1 MLERVLSAKSTRTA
15 ITRARPF
22 IITAMVPVVVLA
34 IGSLVLEYGFPVPR
48 EMYRVLHLIEML
60 ALAGLLLEPLVG
72 LLLAQ
77 DRSEVLRDR
86 WFHFALAGAYL
97 VLVGGLYAARAPAA
111 DVWALRGAH
120 ATIVLSLLV
129 RLVELNR
136 LLATLRVRPA
146 LLFVGS
152 FLTLIAFGT
161 GLLLLPVATA
171 PGQAETGFTDALF
184 TATSAVCVTGLTVV
198 DTGTH
203 WSTLGRYVV
212 LALVQLGGLGL
223 MTFGSIFA
231 IVLWRGMRVRESV
244 VMREVL
250 SHDLLATVG
259 RAVIFILLT
268 TLGIEIIG
276 AALLMG
282 LWDHSATAATITL
295 AERIEYSV
303 FHSVSAFCNAGF
315 GLYAGSLADYASAWQ
330 VWVLFPLLIIVG
342 GIGFNVL
349 YNFARVVRYGVFS
362 RTQVPLARKRMSLH
376 TKLVLVTTLC
386 LLVGGTGL
394 AFLFETFPGRP
405 EVWRATATMPADA
418 ADASA
423 APDPGAATWRAS
435 SPLGRLWTE
444 RLAGAWFL
452 STTARTAGFNT
463 VDTAR
468 LSPPTKFLTI
478 MLMFVGASP
487 GSTGGGIKTVT
498 LAVIVCGI
506 GSVLRGRTDL
516 PHAFRRTITRDVV
529 LRALAVTALSAIW
542 VAAAAMVVSAWG
554 LRPDAQFTFLDVL
567 FETTSA
573 FATVGLSTG
582 TTPLLTTAGRLLIIL
597 TMFVGRVGPLTLLVA
612 MQGRAERPRWA
623 YPTEPVVVA

>member
-1 MLERVLSAKSTRTA
+1 MLERVLSAKSTRSA
-15 ITRARPF
+15 LTRVRPL
-22 IITAMVPVVVLA
+22 IITAMVPIVVLA

-129 RLVELNR
+129 RLIELNR

-268 TLGIEIIG
+268 TFGIEIVG

-295 AERIEYSV
+295 AERVEYSV
-303 FHSVSAFCNAGF
+303 FHSICAFCNAGF
-315 GLYAGSLADYASAWQ
+315 SLYRDNLVHYASAWQ
-330 VWVLFPLLIIVG
+330 TWLLFPLLIIVG

-349 YNFARVVRYGVFS
+349 YNFARVVRYGIFS
-362 RTQVPLARKRMSLH
+362 RTRVPLARKRMSLH
-376 TKLVLVTTLC
+376 TKLAVVTTVC
-386 LLVGGTGL
+386 LLAGGTGL
-394 AFLFETFPGRP
+394 AFLFETFPGPP
-405 EVWRATATMPADA
+405 EARCATATDPVAAAANQPAEA
-418 ADASA
+418 GAGAGEAS
-423 APDPGAATWRAS
+423 PPM
-435 SPLGRLWTE
+435 GRSWIE

-463 VDTAR
+463 VDMAR
-468 LSPPTKFLTI
+468 LSPPTKFLTVG
-478 MLMFVGASP
+478 LMFVGASP

-542 VAAAAMVVSAWG
+542 VAAVAMVVSAWG
-554 LRPDAQFTFLDVL
+554 LRPDGQATFLDVL

-582 TTPLLTTAGRLLIIL
+582 TTPLLTMAGRLLIIL
-597 TMFVGRVGPLTLLVA
+597 TMFIGRVGPLTLLVA

-623 YPTEPVVVA
+623 YPAEPVLVA